1 MKIALCLY
9 GQWRASESNLPN
21 LAEWF
26 RKAKL
31 KQHQPDVF
39 ASIKNFNSFDNTP
52 VSLEEREQ
60 FTKDHTLQEPWTKEQ
75 IKAKLNK
82 YFEVHGLRSRDIEF
96 DEKTMN
102 GVDHRGIVYNTMV
115 DSIQLKQLYE
125 LENNMV
131 YDLVILTRGDVNPKG
146 GMYSS
151 YLKNWLVD
159 IGMPIYPDGDLKE
172 DTSKLKKIL
181 DEFGYSLW
189 LDKVKLNQQ
198 DEEPWYQFHTCW
210 SDLWIMG
217 SSLALDAFA
226 GTAMQLMSSDQN
238 PNRIARH
245 FDSHYSL
252 DLIRKQSGLIFNPI
266 QKVPDMVHDGGS
278 ALDRLAPEVVR

>member
-75 IKAKLNK
+75 IKSKLNK
-82 YFEVHGLRSRDIEF
+82 YFEVHGLRIRDEEF

-102 GVDHRGIVYNTMV
+102 GVDPVSYTHLT
-115 DSIQLKQLYE
+115 LPT
-125 LENNMV
+125 
-131 YDLVILTRGDVNPKG
+131 ILRV
-146 GMYSS
+146 
-151 YLKNWLVD
+151 
-159 IGMPIYPDGDLKE
+159 
-172 DTSKLKKIL
+172 
-181 DEFGYSLW
+181 
-189 LDKVKLNQQ
+189 
-198 DEEPWYQFHTCW
+198 
-210 SDLWIMG
+210 
-217 SSLALDAFA
+217 
-226 GTAMQLMSSDQN
+226 
-238 PNRIARH
+238 
-245 FDSHYSL
+245 
-252 DLIRKQSGLIFNPI
+252 
-266 QKVPDMVHDGGS
+266 
-278 ALDRLAPEVVR
+278 

>member
-9 GQWRASESNLPN
+9 GQWRASEKNLNN

-26 RKAKL
+26 RRGKL
-31 KQHQPDVF
+31 KQHHPDVF

-52 VSLEEREQ
+52 VSVDEREQ
-60 FTKDHTLQEPWTKEQ
+60 FTKNHTLEKPWTEKQ
-75 IKAKLNK
+75 IRAKINK
-82 YFEVHGLRSRDIEF
+82 YFEVHGLRIRDEEF
-96 DEKTMN
+96 DKETMN
-102 GVDHRGIVYNTMV
+102 GVDHCGIVYNTMV
-115 DSIQLKQLYE
+115 DSLQLKQLYE
-125 LENNMV
+125 LENNIV

-146 GMYSS
+146 GIYSY
-151 YLKNWLVD
+151 YLKNWLIDV
-159 IGMPIYPDGDLKE
+159 GMSLNAEGNLIE

-181 DEFGYSLW
+181 DDFGYSVW
-189 LDKVKLNQQ
+189 IDKIILNKQNE
-198 DEEPWYQFHTCW
+198 DPWYQFHTCW

-226 GTAMQLMSSDQN
+226 GTAMQLMSSDQS

-266 QKVPDMVHDGGS
+266 QTVQDIVHNNNS
-278 ALDRLAPEVVR
+278 MDRLAPEVVR

>member
-26 RKAKL
+26 RKTKL
-31 KQHQPDVF
+31 KQHHPDVF
-39 ASIKNFNSFDNTP
+39 ASIKNFNSFDN
-52 VSLEEREQ
+52 
-60 FTKDHTLQEPWTKEQ
+60 TLQEPWTKEQ

-82 YFEVHGLRSRDIEF
+82 YFEVHGLRIRDEEF

-102 GVDHRGIVYNTMV
+102 GVDHCGIVYNTMV

-226 GTAMQLMSSDQN
+226 GTAMQLMSSAQN

-266 QKVPDMVHDGGS
+266 QKVPDMVHDEDS
-278 ALDRLAPEVVR
+278 LDRLAPEVLR